1 MRHTTINDIARQLK
15 LSPSTVSRALR
26 NHPDISQETKIRV
39 LALAAETNYQPN
51 LIAQSLQTKRSNNI
65 GVIVPE
71 IRNTFFS
78 TAISGIEEVAY
89 QAGYTIMVCQSND
102 TYEREVINTR
112 ALAANRVAGMLVSM
126 SQETTDIE
134 HFRTVMRQGIP
145 MVLFDRV
152 AEDLEVSKVIV
163 DDFEG
168 AFAAVSYLIGTGRRR
183 IAHLAG
189 ASSLYVSRK
198 RREGYEAALREHGLS
213 VRPEYILSGG
223 YHEEDGRSGM
233 RSLLALGEPPDAVFT
248 INDPVAIGAFLHL
261 REHGLAVPGDIALIG
276 FSNNP
281 NSALITP
288 RLTTVNQPAF
298 EIGRQA
304 ASLLLKNFIAGNT
317 SPPPVETIILKTQLI
332 IREST

>member
-1 MRHTTINDIARQLK
+1 MRHTTINDIARQLR

-26 NHPDISQETKIRV
+26 DHPDISQKTKNRV
-39 LALAAETNYQPN
+39 LALATETNYQPN

-78 TAISGIEEVAY
+78 TVISGIEEVAY
-89 QAGYTIMVCQSND
+89 DAGYTIMVCQSND

-126 SQETTDIE
+126 SQGTTDIE
-134 HFRTVMRQGIP
+134 HFRTVMQQGIP
-145 MVLFDRV
+145 LVLFDRV

-168 AFAAVSYLIGTGRRR
+168 AYGAVSYLIGTGRRR

-189 ASSLYVSRK
+189 SSSLYVSRK
-198 RREGYEAALREHGLS
+198 RREGYEAALMDHGLPL
-213 VRPEYILSGG
+213 RPEYILGGG
-223 YHEEDGRSGM
+223 YHEEDGRYGM
-233 RSLLALGEPPDAVFT
+233 HQLLALQEVPDAVFT
-248 INDPVAIGAFLHL
+248 VNDPVAIGAFLHI
-261 REHGLAVPGDIALIG
+261 REQGFSVPDDIALVG

-281 NSALITP
+281 NTALITP

-304 ASLLLKNFIAGNT
+304 VSLLMKNFTPGHN
-317 SPPPVETIILKTQLI
+317 PLPVETIILKTQLI